1 MKEKFKAFF
10 ASIGYLLL
18 TVLIQLVVS
27 IVGGIV
33 IGFYY
38 VINGIVQTG
47 NESTL
52 QYDMDSII
60 NFTLSVTNIFL
71 LISSALTILFL
82 ILIYKI
88 KKRNYKEE
96 LQIIRTHNVNIFY
109 AIFIGLCCWLFNSGV
124 VSLVEEAGF
133 FSSQFEYMN
142 DILAPI
148 SQGSILISMLTVGI
162 VAPIAEEF
170 LFRGVIY
177 NTLKKK
183 ISIKWTIII
192 QAILFGVFHGNLVQ
206 GTYATLLGLVFGY
219 VTYKTKSLWPA
230 IIMHMVNN
238 LTANIVSFI
247 LGNYVG
253 GTLLYIIFAVIGAI
267 GLVLLIFLIRKSN
280 TNNEDEIMDFESFK
294 NLN

>member
-10 ASIGYLLL
+10 ASIGYLFL
-18 TVLIQLVVS
+18 TILIQLVVS
-27 IVGGIV
+27 IVGGIA

-38 VINGIVQTG
+38 AINGVIQMENG
-47 NESTL
+47 LTL
-52 QYDMDSII
+52 EYEIDSMLNSI
-60 NFTLSVTNIFL
+60 LSLTNIFL
-71 LISSALTILFL
+71 LISSVITILAL

-88 KKRNYKEE
+88 KRRNYKEE
-96 LQIIRTHNVNIFY
+96 LQISKTKSVNIFY
-109 AIFIGLCCWLFNSGV
+109 AIILGLCCWLFNSGV
-124 VSLVEEAGF
+124 LSLVEEAGL

-177 NTLKKK
+177 NTLKRK

-192 QAILFGVFHGNLVQ
+192 QAILFGAFHGNLVQ
-206 GTYATLLGLVFGY
+206 GIYATLLGIVFGY

-238 LTANIVSFI
+238 LTANIASFI
-247 LGNYVG
+247 LGDYLG
-253 GTLLYIIFAVIGAI
+253 GTLFYIIFTVIGTI
-267 GLVLLIFLIRKSN
+267 GMVLLIFLIRKSN
-280 TNNEDEIMDFESFK
+280 TNNEEKIVNFEGFN

>member
-18 TVLIQLVVS
+18 TVLIQLAVS
-27 IVGGIV
+27 IVGGIA

-38 VINGIVQTG
+38 VINGVIQMENG
-47 NESTL
+47 LTL
-52 QYDMDSII
+52 EYEMDSTI
-60 NFTLSVTNIFL
+60 NSILSLTNIFL
-71 LISSALTILFL
+71 LISSVITILAL

-88 KKRNYKEE
+88 KRRNYKEE
-96 LQIIRTHNVNIFY
+96 LQIVKANRFNIFF
-109 AIFIGLCCWLFNSGV
+109 AIILGISCWLFNSGV
-124 VSLVEEAGF
+124 LSLVEEAGF

-238 LTANIVSFI
+238 LTANIASFM
-247 LGNYVG
+247 LGDYIG
-253 GTLLYIIFAVIGAI
+253 GTLLYIIFTVVGTIGMA
-267 GLVLLIFLIRKSN
+267 LLILLIRKSN
-280 TNNEDEIMDFESFK
+280 INNEEKIMNFEDFN

>member
-280 TNNEDEIMDFESFK
+280 TNNEDEIMDFESFN

>member
-18 TVLIQLVVS
+18 TVLIQLAVS
-27 IVGGIV
+27 IVGGIA

-38 VINGIVQTG
+38 VINGVIQMENG
-47 NESTL
+47 LTL
-52 QYDMDSII
+52 EYEMDSMI
-60 NFTLSVTNIFL
+60 NSILSLTNIFL
-71 LISSALTILFL
+71 LISSVITILAL

-88 KKRNYKEE
+88 KRRNYKEE
-96 LQIIRTHNVNIFY
+96 LQIVKANRFNIFF
-109 AIFIGLCCWLFNSGV
+109 AIILGISCWLFNSGV
-124 VSLVEEAGF
+124 LSLVEEAGF

-247 LGNYVG
+247 IGDYFG
-253 GTLLYIIFAVIGAI
+253 GPLLYIIFTVVGAI
-267 GLVLLIFLIRKSN
+267 GIVLLILLIRKSN
-280 TNNEDEIMDFESFK
+280 TKNEDEIMHFESFN

>member
-10 ASIGYLLL
+10 ASIGYLIL
-18 TVLIQLVVS
+18 TVLIQIVIS
-27 IVGGIV
+27 IVGGII

-38 VINGIVQTG
+38 VINGVTQMG
-47 NESTL
+47 NGSTL
-52 QYDMDSII
+52 EYEMDSMVNSI
-60 NFTLSVTNIFL
+60 LSLTNIFL
-71 LISSALTILFL
+71 LISSVLTILAL

-96 LQIIRTHNVNIFY
+96 LQIVKTDRFNIFY
-109 AIFIGLCCWLFNSGV
+109 AIILGICCWLFNSGV
-124 VSLVEEAGF
+124 LSLVEEAGL

-142 DILAPI
+142 NILAPI

-183 ISIKWTIII
+183 ISIKWTIVI

-230 IIMHMVNN
+230 IIMHMANN
-238 LTANIVSFI
+238 LTANIVSFVAGEY
-247 LGNYVG
+247 LG
-253 GTLLYIIFAVIGAI
+253 GTLLYIVFAVIGAI
-267 GLVLLIFLIRKSN
+267 GAIGLMFLIRKSN
-280 TNNEDEIMDFESFK
+280 SNKENEIIEFNSFNK
-294 NLN
+294 FL